1 MNSSRRQALQRQR
14 MRRRRIFFMSCFLF
28 FLVVLILLIILIQ
41 TVQQR
46 SPSSE
51 ESFQTFTTENSNS
64 SEILSSETSLS
75 GENSYKENS
84 YLENSSAASSQS
96 STAVPAGYQLIQ
108 MTEDD
113 MHQGNL
119 VLINKNYEY
128 LFLDEEEMISMYSL
142 IEDDSYSVSGV
153 DVLVRETAAYAL
165 DQMLTDFYLNTYT
178 GDINILCGY
187 RSKEE
192 AQQLFDASAAENGL
206 EHAQRYVMLPG
217 YSEHHSA
224 LSVDLGIMLP
234 EGGIGYQFTEDPYS
248 WITNQCYTYGFILR
262 YPEEKSDITEIGYE
276 SWHFRYLG
284 VPNATAVRNEGLCL
298 EEYIDF
304 IKNYT
309 AEGPHYQVS
318 TADGNYEI
326 YYASGFSVPVPT
338 DHSYE
343 ISGNNVDGFIVT
355 VKIS

>member
-1 MNSSRRQALQRQR
+1 
-14 MRRRRIFFMSCFLF
+14 MRRRRIFFMSCLLF
-28 FLVVLILLIILIQ
+28 FLIVLTLLIILIQ
-41 TVQQR
+41 KIQQR
-46 SPSSE
+46 RPSSE
-51 ESFQTFTTENSNS
+51 ESFQAFTTENSNS
-64 SEILSSETSLS
+64 SEMLSSEISLS
-75 GENSYKENS
+75 GENSYMENS
-84 YLENSSAASSQS
+84 YLENSSAASSQP

-113 MHQGNL
+113 MHKGNL

-128 LFLDEEEMISMYSL
+128 YFLDSEEMISMYSL
-142 IEDDSYSVSGV
+142 IEDYAYSVSGL

-165 DQMLTDFYLNTYT
+165 DQMLTDFYLNTYAS
-178 GDINILCGY
+178 DINILCGY

-192 AQQLFDASAAENGL
+192 SQQLFDASAAENGL
-206 EHAQRYVMLPG
+206 EHAQKYVMLPG
-217 YSEHHSA
+217 FSEHHSA
-224 LSVDLGIMLP
+224 LAVDLGIILP
-234 EGGIGYQFTEDPYS
+234 EGGFGYQFDEYPYN
-248 WITNQCYTYGFILR
+248 WITDQCHTYGFILR
-262 YPEEKSDITEIGYE
+262 YPEEKAAITEIGYE

-318 TADGNYEI
+318 TTDGNYEI
-326 YYASGFSVPVPT
+326 YYASGLSVPVPT
-338 DHSYE
+338 DHAYE